1 MDIVVTGRNV
11 EVPEHFRVHVSDKMA
26 GVERLDNKVIRYEVV
41 LYHEKNPRLAKMCQ
55 RVEITGKGSGSTVR
69 AEASGPDFRAAL
81 EGAMDKLEERLR
93 RLHDRRKV
101 HYGMR
106 QPTSVAEATSS
117 LASLSGADSDTD
129 QHSPTQHT
137 AKNPTEVADHEHEQH
152 WESTDVDGPGRI
164 VREKEHRA
172 EPMTVNDA
180 LDQMELLGHDFY
192 LFADSSCGRPSVI
205 YRRKGFDYGI
215 IRLAERREIS
225 AS

>member
-26 GVERLDNKVIRYEVV
+26 GVERYDSKVIRYEVV
-41 LYHEKNPRLAKMCQ
+41 LYHEKNPRLAKVCQ

-69 AEASGPDFRAAL
+69 AEASAPDFHAAL

-101 HYGMR
+101 HYGLH
-106 QPTSVAEATSS
+106 QPTSVAEATAL
-117 LASLSGADSDTD
+117 LASLPGAESGTE
-129 QHSPTQHT
+129 QHT
-137 AKNPTEVADHEHEQH
+137 ATDPAEAAEHEHDQR

-164 VREKEHRA
+164 VREKEHPG

-180 LDQMELLGHDFY
+180 LDEMELLGHDFY
-192 LFADSSCGRPSVI
+192 LFADASCGRPSVI
-205 YRRKGFDYGI
+205 YRRKGFDYGL
-215 IRLAERREIS
+215 IRLVEPKPDQR
-225 AS
+225 

>member
-26 GVERLDNKVIRYEVV
+26 GAERLDSKVIRYEVV
-41 LYHEKNPRLAKMCQ
+41 LYHEKNPRLAKVCQ

-69 AEASGPDFRAAL
+69 AEASGPDFHAAL

-101 HYGMR
+101 HYGHR
-106 QPTSVAEATSS
+106 QPTSVAEATAS
-117 LASLSGADSDTD
+117 LASPPSVESLRDR
-129 QHSPTQHT
+129 HT
-137 AKNPTEVADHEHEQH
+137 ATDPTEATEHEHDQR
-152 WESTDVDGPGRI
+152 WESTDVDGPGRV

-172 EPMTVNDA
+172 EPMTVNAA
-180 LDQMELLGHDFY
+180 LDEMELLGHDFY
-192 LFADSSCGRPSVI
+192 LFADISCGRPSVI

-215 IRLAERREIS
+215 IRLVEPGLPPL
-225 AS
+225 